1 MNQHYKVDNMISKQI
16 MPKEILPYLIEIANR
31 LWSGHAAIMIGAGF
45 SKNAKKNSTTKKRF
59 PDWNELG
66 DVFYEK
72 INGIPPKTKDKAYL
86 NVLKLADEVQSA
98 FGRNTLEQIIKT
110 EIPDKEFQPSI
121 LHEKT
126 LRLPWSDIFTTN
138 YDTLLE
144 RTAEK
149 ILQYRYETVINKEDL
164 VFSTKP
170 RIIKLHGSFPS
181 ERPFIITEEDYRR
194 YPIEYAPFVNTVQQS
209 LLENT
214 LCLIGFSGDD
224 PNFLKWIGWIRDNLG
239 KENSPKIFL
248 IGILSI
254 SVGQKRLLE
263 ERNIIPIDLSNCHG
277 IDGNHETALTLF
289 MDFITEQGRLEEK
302 LNWPENNQFYRKI
315 ENDNKNVN
323 EIIQNWETQ
332 RKNYPN
338 WLVLPED
345 RREVLFMYTEGSTS
359 LIYNISKISAPN
371 DIKLLYEFDWRIKM
385 SLMPIYN
392 DLIKH
397 YEFITNKY
405 NPFIETFEN
414 SDSLNPKN
422 YPDFNWK
429 EITQYWIE
437 LQLSML
443 RFY

>member
-1 MNQHYKVDNMISKQI
+1 MLRKIQLQ
-16 MPKEILPYLIEIANR
+16 
-31 LWSGHAAIMIGAGF
+31 
-45 SKNAKKNSTTKKRF
+45 KKRF

-86 NVLKLADEVQSA
+86 NVLKLADEIQSA

-277 IDGNHETALTLF
+277 IDGNHEKALTLF
-289 MDFITEQGRLEEK
+289 MDFITEQGRFEEK
-302 LNWPENNQFYRKI
+302 LNWPENNQVYRKT
-315 ENDNKNVN
+315 ENDDKNVN

-332 RKNYPN
+332 RKSYPN

-371 DIKLLYEFDWRIKM
+371 DIKLLYEFDWRLKM

-397 YEFITNKY
+397 YEFVTNKY
-405 NPFIETFEN
+405 NPFIEIFEN

-422 YPDFNWK
+422 NPDFNWK

>member
-1 MNQHYKVDNMISKQI
+1 MLRKIQLQ
-16 MPKEILPYLIEIANR
+16 
-31 LWSGHAAIMIGAGF
+31 
-45 SKNAKKNSTTKKRF
+45 KRF

-414 SDSLNPKN
+414 SDSLNPKIILILIGRKLHSIGLN
-422 YPDFNWK
+422 YNYQCFDF
-429 EITQYWIE
+429 IE
-437 LQLSML
+437 KKALMTNGKNVQRKLERL
-443 RFY
+443 F